1 MSRAVAIKSSDT
13 VIHVNRGTIDKNR
26 VRGEDSPPLTMRRGK
41 YGKGQYGDRILILDR
56 NGEIAGEVV
65 YNRDGIL
72 ACGAKAVI
80 IAHHGARVDEP
91 PVDLASDC

>member
-1 MSRAVAIKSSDT
+1 MSRQVRISPKDT

-26 VRGEDSPPLTMRRGK
+26 VRGEDAPPLTMRRGK
-41 YGKGQYGDRILILDR
+41 YGKGQYGDRILILDKD
-56 NGEIAGEVV
+56 GEIAGEVV

-80 IAHHGARVDEP
+80 IAHHGAKVDSG
-91 PVDLASDC
+91 LASDC